1 MEHKKIWRWDA
12 DITWHYHASMVYAN
26 YLSKNLKSKFEK
38 YYYARSCI
46 FFAIG
51 ALEAELNNEMRK
63 HLLQSDPS
71 SDEDIIKA
79 QRKTSF
85 SDKVKKWPRKLYG
98 RGNNFRD
105 DVMEAIRRVQEVRNE
120 VTHPKR
126 EDHSIFADL
135 DGLNLDVVVDKFS
148 VALVQISEWNG
159 VPFNYWV
166 TGWNYVSGSGKLTE
180 VILCNNGNSF
190 VYSLSAMGF
199 RDTRC
204 NGVRIGDWEN
214 VLMTS
219 IDDYEILKK
228 ALSECPLDIEKYCP
242 STPAKPRLCRRWWDE
257 ALILNSRAE

>member
-1 MEHKKIWRWDA
+1 MGPQKIWLWDA

-26 YLSKNLKSKFEK
+26 YLSKNLKSKFER

-51 ALEAELNNEMRK
+51 ALEAELNKEMRK
-63 HLLQSDPS
+63 FLLKSDS
-71 SDEDIIKA
+71 SEEDIIGM

-85 SDKVKKWPRKLYG
+85 ADKVKKWPRKFYG
-98 RGNNFRD
+98 RGSGFRD
-105 DVMEAIRRVQEVRNE
+105 DVMEAIKHVQVIRNE

-135 DGLNLDVVVDKFS
+135 DGLNLDVVADKFS
-148 VALVQISEWNG
+148 VALVQISEWNKI
-159 VPFNYWV
+159 PFNYWV
-166 TGWNYVSGSGKLTE
+166 TGWNYVNGSGKLTE

-199 RDTRC
+199 RDVRC
-204 NGVRIGDWEN
+204 RGLQISDWEN

-219 IDDYEILKK
+219 VEDYEILKK
-228 ALSECPLDIEKYCP
+228 ALADCPLDIEKYHP

-257 ALILNSRAE
+257 ALIMGSRIK